1 MACALVEYRCPSYRY
16 NQDEKDC
23 SARTFCIAA
32 RTCHITAMMS
42 ALLQIK
48 NMSERDLAK
57 YWSNY
62 VKELAVLLVAVEG
75 NDSPP
80 AEVVERIQV
89 LVQRELLFL
98 YIRWAAGSKRSNQP
112 ECQQPCTSLV
122 H

>member
-1 MACALVEYRCPSYRY
+1 
-16 NQDEKDC
+16 
-23 SARTFCIAA
+23 
-32 RTCHITAMMS
+32 MMP

-75 NDSPP
+75 NNSPP

-98 YIRWAAGSKRSNQP
+98 YIRWAAGAKKSPSLLVP
-112 ECQQPCTSLV
+112 VTSPSSSD
-122 H
+122 